1 MYTKYIKQPLS
12 SVLVVQKVISLH
24 YFEFTRDFSYD
35 GEKHP
40 FWELVF
46 IDKGELEVIADDKVA
61 LLKKDELIFHKPD
74 EFHSIICNGKI
85 APNVII
91 LSFDSNSKAMNYFR
105 NKIMHVTPEQ
115 KQMLANIVKEGMAA
129 FQGPFD
135 IPFRPKMYKNKKAPF
150 GAEQR
155 LKNLL
160 ELLLIDMVRH
170 GKSANQP
177 KRNIGVSKNS
187 ISFHAVDQAIRYMEQ
202 NLESDITVDDLC
214 KTLNLSKSTFKHIFK
229 EVTGRPPIRYLI
241 DLRITRA
248 KQLIREENLNMTQI
262 AASLG
267 FHSVHYFSRYFK
279 KATGLSPTQYA
290 NTVKSN
296 LENLP

>member
-1 MYTKYIKQPLS
+1 
-12 SVLVVQKVISLH
+12 
-24 YFEFTRDFSYD
+24 
-35 GEKHP
+35 
-40 FWELVF
+40 
-46 IDKGELEVIADDKVA
+46 
-61 LLKKDELIFHKPD
+61 
-74 EFHSIICNGKI
+74 
-85 APNVII
+85 
-91 LSFDSNSKAMNYFR
+91 
-105 NKIMHVTPEQ
+105 
-115 KQMLANIVKEGMAA
+115 MAA